1 MVVDMAD
8 EAKKSRLKGL
18 KAEFKKITWPD
29 KESAFK
35 QSVVVVIIS
44 VVVGVL
50 IALMDYVIQF
60 GVNFITSI

>member
-35 QSVVVVIIS
+35 QSVV
-44 VVVGVL
+44 GVL
-50 IALMDYVIQF
+50 IALMDYAIQF